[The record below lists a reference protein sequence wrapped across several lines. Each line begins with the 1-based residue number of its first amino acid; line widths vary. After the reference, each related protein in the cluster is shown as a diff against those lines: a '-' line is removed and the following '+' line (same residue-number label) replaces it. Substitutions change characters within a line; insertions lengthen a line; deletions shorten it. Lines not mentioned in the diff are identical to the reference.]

1 MSEDILLQQTRDLDA
16 KYVLHTYN
24 RSLAFAKGEGTRL
37 YDTAGNAYLDFTSG
51 ISVCNLGHCH
61 PAVTA
66 ALQAQCA
73 QLVHCSNLFYNL
85 NQPKL
90 AEIIST
96 NSFGGKVFFGN
107 SGAEANEGLI
117 KFARRWG
124 SLHGGRHEI
133 ICANHCFHGRT
144 LATLAATAKQKY
156 REGFQPDMPGFRFAE
171 FNDLDSFRS
180 QINDKTVAIMVEAV
194 QGEGGVNP
202 ATQEFL
208 AGLRQLCDEKNLLL
222 LCDEVQCGMGR
233 TGKLFAFQNYGI
245 TPDGFSLAKAI
256 ANGIPMGAFVIKA
269 EHADVFAPG
278 LHGSTFGGTPL
289 ACAASLAVFDTLL
302 RGGVLAGVQAKG
314 QFFRRKLEELQA
326 KHHCIKE
333 VRSLGLM
340 LGMSVG
346 ELVKTI
352 PAACQRRH
360 LLVLTAGEDV
370 IRLLPP
376 LTVTEAEIAEAVA
389 ILDQAIQE
397 AEENKEN

>member
-1 MSEDILLQQTRDLDA
+1 MSEDSLLQTTRDLDA

-24 RSLAFAKGEGTRL
+24 RSLAFVKGEGCRL
-37 YDTAGNAYLDFTSG
+37 YDTAGESYLDFTAG

-66 ALQAQCA
+66 AIQAQCA
-73 QLVHCSNLFYNL
+73 QLVHCSNIFYNV
-85 NQPKL
+85 NQPRL
-90 AEIIST
+90 AEVIST
-96 NSFGGKVFFGN
+96 HGIGGKVFFCN

-124 SLHGGRHEI
+124 SLHGGRYEI

-171 FNDLDSFRS
+171 FNDLESFRA
-180 QINDKTVAIMVEAV
+180 QINEKTAAILIEAV
-194 QGEGGVNP
+194 QGEGGVHP
-202 ATQEFL
+202 ATPEFL
-208 AGLRQLCDEKNLLL
+208 TGLRRLCDENNLLL

-245 TPDGFSLAKAI
+245 MPDGFSMAKAI
-256 ANGIPMGAFVIKA
+256 ANGLPMGAFCLKA
-269 EHADVFAPG
+269 EYADVFAPG

-289 ACAASLAVFDTLL
+289 ACAASLAVFETLL
-302 RGGVLAGVQAKG
+302 HGGVLESVPGKG
-314 QFFRRKLEELQA
+314 QFLRQKLEELQVR
-326 KHHCIKE
+326 HPSIKAI
-333 VRSLGLM
+333 RSLGLM
-340 LGMSVG
+340 AGLAVG

-352 PAACQRRH
+352 PGACQKRH

-376 LTVTEAEIAEAVA
+376 LTVTEAEIEEAIA
-389 ILDQAIQE
+389 ILDSAIQE
-397 AEENKEN
+397 AEENKGN